1 MDHGMW
7 CYFSFSDFYI
17 RSAMLRPNI
26 CRSLEATVVV
36 ENKLCTPLV
45 ATARNIRIGIPQVF
59 TKVIL
64 LPLIR
69 KSS

>member
-1 MDHGMW
+1 
-7 CYFSFSDFYI
+7 
-17 RSAMLRPNI
+17 MLRPNI
-26 CRSLEATVVV
+26 CRSLEAVVVV

-45 ATARNIRIGIPQVF
+45 AMAEICHIGIPQVF

-64 LPLIR
+64 LPLIT